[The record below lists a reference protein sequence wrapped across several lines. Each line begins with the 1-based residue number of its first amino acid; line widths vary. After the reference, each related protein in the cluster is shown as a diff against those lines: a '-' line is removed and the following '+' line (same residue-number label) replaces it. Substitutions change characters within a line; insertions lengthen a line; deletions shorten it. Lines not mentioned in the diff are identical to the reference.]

1 MIALKVGKTQTHL
14 SSLYLIALS
23 SPVMRQGGRTARLQ
37 TMDAHRRNY
46 HARHNIH
53 HRNMRLQAK
62 DRFRHLAMIK
72 SSNQNPVT
80 VDKEEIKKIGTRLIV
95 LMDYEATVEEELT
108 VEFSEP
114 LLADV
119 LGQSGSEKI
128 WAYCP
133 RTDKCGFIP
142 MSLVVPPVV

>member
-1 MIALKVGKTQTHL
+1 
-14 SSLYLIALS
+14 
-23 SPVMRQGGRTARLQ
+23 MR
-37 TMDAHRRNY
+37 
-46 HARHNIH
+46 I
-53 HRNMRLQAK
+53 QAK

-72 SSNQNPVT
+72 SSQQDPVT
-80 VDKEEIKKIGTRLIV
+80 VNKDEIKKIGTRLIV
-95 LMDYEATVEEELT
+95 LMDYEATAEEELT

-119 LGQSGSEKI
+119 LGQTGCERI

-133 RTDKCGFIP
+133 RTDKCGFVP